1 MIDGSRNADTIHE
14 VPEPESPDEAH
25 DEPSDEVESGP
36 SVLAN
41 LLKRSPPQSGVT
53 NAPENR
59 KPQPELAKPEAT
71 ISKQPELERRE
82 SREATEN
89 TPLLPRA
96 SIDST
101 GSKPV
106 DVEGLGS
113 TKTPWL
119 RRVVEK
125 GQKFEAG
132 AVRVVSVVANP
143 AHWDR
148 KAIWQ
153 NGVVDPV
160 SCLPAVAVGLL
171 LNILDALSYGMSLP
185 SSEFVSRY

>member
-14 VPEPESPDEAH
+14 VPEPESPEAH

-36 SVLAN
+36 SILAN
-41 LLKRSPPQSGVT
+41 LLKRSPPQSGVVNT
-53 NAPENR
+53 PEDR
-59 KPQPELAKPEAT
+59 KPQPELAKPEAS
-71 ISKQPELERRE
+71 ISKQPELERQE

-101 GSKPV
+101 ASKTV
-106 DVEGLGS
+106 DVEGQGS
-113 TKTPWL
+113 TKTPWF
-119 RRVVEK
+119 RRAVEK

-132 AVRVVSVVANP
+132 AVHVVSVVANP
-143 AHWDR
+143 ARWDR

-171 LNILDALSYGMSLP
+171 LNILDALSYGTS
-185 SSEFVSRY
+185 